1 MKLSDYVIKRLA
13 EHNVKVIFTVPGG
26 GSMHLNDS
34 LGKSKDVNYL
44 CNHHEQACA
53 IAAEGYARTLNKL
66 GVVMVTSGPG
76 GTNTITGVIGQ
87 WTDSVP
93 VLYISGQIKYETS
106 IESCK
111 EIGLRQLGDQEIN
124 IVDIVKPITK
134 YAKFVNEANKIKY
147 YIDKAIYIAMSG
159 RPGPVWLDIPLNI
172 QNFELD
178 EENLIE
184 FNLPKIVSCSE
195 IADDQISQCVDE
207 IKKAKRPVI
216 IAGRGVKIA
225 DAKNELLFLAKKL
238 NIPVVTTFNG
248 IDIVESREPLF
259 MGRIGT
265 IGNRAANF
273 IVQNCDL
280 YISIGSRNNIR
291 QISYN
296 WENYAREAKKVI
308 VDIDQAELNKPTI
321 KADIG
326 ICLDAKVFLNN
337 LIEKIN
343 KEDVVHEKNAEWVEW
358 CGIRRDKYPQVNDG
372 DIIHAECDSI
382 DLYYFIKKMTECL
395 QENDIIVAGNG
406 SACIGLFQA
415 GVIKRNQTMFW
426 NSGSATMGYD
436 LPAAIGASI
445 ASNNGRVICVAGD
458 GSIQMNIQ
466 ELQTIVFNNLPVL
479 IFYLNNNGYISMRQT
494 QKSFFDGRIMGS
506 DNTSGIGFPDIQKI
520 ANAYG
525 LATRK
530 ICNHNDIADTV
541 KEMLEL
547 NQPVLCEVDLKK
559 DYIFSPKLSSAV
571 KPDGRV
577 VSKPLEDMYP
587 FLDKEELYANMI
599 IKPLTE

>member
-1 MKLSDYVIKRLA
+1 MKLSDYVIKRLGK
-13 EHNVKVIFTVPGG
+13 HNVEVVFTITGG

-34 LGKSKDVNYL
+34 LGKSKEVKYF
-44 CNHHEQACA
+44 CNHHEQACS
-53 IAAEGYARTLNKL
+53 IAAEGYSRTLNKL

-134 YAKFVNEANKIKY
+134 YSKFINDPNKIKY
-147 YIDKAIYIAMSG
+147 YLDKAIYMATTG

-172 QNFELD
+172 QNSQIDEDNLFEFIVPPIVN
-178 EENLIE
+178 NLK
-184 FNLPKIVSCSE
+184 LTDS
-195 IADDQISQCVDE
+195 QISQCIDE
-207 IKKAKRPVI
+207 IKKAKRPVLVV
-216 IAGRGVKIA
+216 GRGVRIA
-225 DAKNELLFLAKKL
+225 DAKNELLFLAKSL

-248 IDIVESREPLF
+248 VDVIESDEPLF

-273 IVQNCDL
+273 VVQNCDL
-280 YISIGSRNNIR
+280 YISVGSRNNIR

-296 WENYAREAKKVI
+296 WENYAREARKII

-321 KADIG
+321 KADIA
-326 ICLDAKVFLNN
+326 ICLDAKVFLSR
-337 LIEKIN
+337 LIAKISEEN
-343 KEDVVHEKNAEWVEW
+343 ISHSKYAEWLDW
-358 CGIRRDKYPQVNDG
+358 CLIRKIKYPQVNDCE
-372 DIIHAECDSI
+372 IVNSENDSV
-382 DLYYFIKKMTECL
+382 DLYFFIKKMTESL
-395 QENDIIVAGNG
+395 NENDIIVAGNG
-406 SACIGLFQA
+406 SACVGLFQA
-415 GVIKRNQTMFW
+415 GVVKKNQTMFW

-458 GSIQMNIQ
+458 GSMQMNIQ
-466 ELQTIVFNNLPVL
+466 ELQTIAFKNLPVL

-494 QKSFFDGRIMGS
+494 QKSFFDGRVMGS
-506 DNTSGIGFPDIQKI
+506 DDTSGIGFPNIHKI

-525 LATRK
+525 ITTRK
-530 ICNHNDIADTV
+530 ISSHNDIADTV

-547 NQPVLCEVDLKK
+547 NKPVLCEVELKN
-559 DYIFSPKLSSAV
+559 DYIFSPKLSSEV
-571 KPDGRV
+571 KSDGRV

-587 FLDKEELYANMI
+587 FLDKDELYENML
-599 IKPLTE
+599 IKPLSE

>member
-1 MKLSDYVIKRLA
+1 MKLSDYVIKRLS
-13 EHNVKVIFTVPGG
+13 EHNVEVVFTITGG

-34 LGKSKDVNYL
+34 LGKSQEVKYF

-53 IAAEGYARTLNKL
+53 IAAEGYSRTLNKL

-134 YAKFVNEANKIKY
+134 YSKFVNDSNKIKY
-147 YIDKAIYIAMSG
+147 YLDKAIYMATTG

-172 QNFELD
+172 QNSQIDEDSLFEFIVPPIVN
-178 EENLIE
+178 NLK
-184 FNLPKIVSCSE
+184 LTDS
-195 IADDQISQCVDE
+195 QISQCIDE
-207 IKKAKRPVI
+207 IKKAKRPVLVV
-216 IAGRGVKIA
+216 GRGVRIA
-225 DAKNELLFLAKKL
+225 DAENELLFFAKSL

-248 IDIVESREPLF
+248 VDVIESGEPLF
-259 MGRIGT
+259 MGRIGS

-273 IVQNCDL
+273 VVQNCDL

-296 WENYAREAKKVI
+296 WENYAREARKII

-321 KADIG
+321 KADIA
-326 ICLDAKVFLNN
+326 ICLNAKVFLTQ
-337 LIEKIN
+337 LIAKISEEN
-343 KEDVVHEKNAEWVEW
+343 ISHSKYAEWLDW
-358 CGIRRDKYPQVNDG
+358 CLIRKNKYPQVNDCE
-372 DIIHAECDSI
+372 IVNSENNSV
-382 DLYYFIKKMTECL
+382 DLYPFIKKMTECL
-395 QENDIIVAGNG
+395 NENDIIVAGNG
-406 SACIGLFQA
+406 SACVGLFQA
-415 GVIKRNQTMFW
+415 GVVKKNQTMFW

-445 ASNNGRVICVAGD
+445 ASNNGKVICVAGD
-458 GSIQMNIQ
+458 GSMQMNIQ
-466 ELQTIVFNNLPVL
+466 ELQTIAFNNLPVL

-494 QKSFFDGRIMGS
+494 QKSFFNGRIMGS
-506 DNTSGIGFPDIQKI
+506 DDTSGIGFPNIHKI

-525 LATRK
+525 ITTRK
-530 ICNHNDIADTV
+530 ISTHNNIADTV

-547 NQPVLCEVDLKK
+547 NKPVLCEVELKN
-559 DYIFSPKLSSAV
+559 DYIFSPKLSSEV
-571 KPDGRV
+571 KSDGRV
-577 VSKPLEDMYP
+577 ISKPLEDMYP
-587 FLDKEELYANMI
+587 FLDKDELYENML
-599 IKPLTE
+599 IKPLSE